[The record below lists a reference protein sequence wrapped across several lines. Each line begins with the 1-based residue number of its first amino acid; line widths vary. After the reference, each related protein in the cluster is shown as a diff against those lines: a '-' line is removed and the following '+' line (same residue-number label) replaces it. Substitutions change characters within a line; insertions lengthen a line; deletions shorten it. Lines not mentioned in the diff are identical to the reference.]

1 MKKQF
6 FKALVRLN
14 KMLLP
19 VLSKKDP
26 MKLTNVQKAII
37 AYRYWAL
44 TNSLR

>member
-14 KMLLP
+14 KLILP
-19 VLSKKDP
+19 GLSGKDP

-44 TNSLR
+44 TNSLN